1 MTSGQSA
8 GNSKGGA
15 GLLRQVSGQQV
26 ALVVIVVGVLSI
38 LAEFIGN
45 VTFSVGIT
53 KVTLF
58 PFVFALLACIVVSVI
73 MKNTDR
79 TGTNYLR
86 PQTLAS
92 DFVQLGIL
100 FFIAKLGFIVGA
112 NIQKVID
119 NGFVLLLQE
128 IGNFLGTMALA
139 MPIALILGIKREAIG
154 ATFSVGREPGVALIA
169 EKYGMG
175 SAEGRGV
182 LAEYVTGSVIGAVFI
197 AFFASMVAHSGFFS
211 PAALGMAS
219 GIGSGSMTAA
229 AVGAISEQFPKDKDT
244 IAALAAAS
252 NLITTVIGT
261 YILVVF
267 SLPFSNWLYGKLEP
281 ILGKNAKA
289 IVVKQDDQM
298 RKAMGEMHAEAKLPG
313 WVVLAALVLT
323 GIISLIG
330 NQVATKVSVMEALPG
345 MLILLGCILV
355 GLFVSRLAEKLKIPS
370 LIWVSLVGVVISVPI
385 SPLGATLNPLV
396 NKVGLLPTVTPVLA
410 YAGLSL
416 AKDMPV
422 LKALGWRII
431 VVSLLANAGAFLA
444 GAIIAQLCGA

>member
-8 GNSKGGA
+8 GHSLSGDG
-15 GLLRQVSGQQV
+15 LRQVSFQQV
-26 ALVVIVVGVLSI
+26 ALVVGVVGVLSI
-38 LAEFIGN
+38 LAEYFGN
-45 VTFSVGIT
+45 LTFSVGIT

-58 PFVFALLACIVVSVI
+58 PFVFALLACIVVSVF
-73 MKNTDR
+73 MKRADQ
-79 TGTNYLR
+79 TGVNYLR
-86 PQTLAS
+86 PQTLSS
-92 DFVQLGIL
+92 DFVQLGIM

-119 NGFVLLLQE
+119 NGVILLLQE
-128 IGNFLGTMALA
+128 VGNFLGTMALA

-211 PAALGMAS
+211 PAALGMAA

-289 IVVKQDDQM
+289 IVVEQDAQM
-298 RKAMGEMHAEAKLPG
+298 RQAMGEMHVEAKLPG
-313 WVVLAALVLT
+313 WVVLSCLILT
-323 GIISLIG
+323 AVIALIG
-330 NQVATKVSVMEALPG
+330 NQVATKVSVMDALPG

-355 GLFVSRLAEKLKIPS
+355 GMFVSRLAAGLKIPS
-370 LIWVSLVGVVISVPI
+370 IIWVSFVGVLISVPM
-385 SPLGATLNPLV
+385 SPLAASFNPLV
-396 NKVGLLPTVTPVLA
+396 NKVGLLPCVTPVLA

-416 AKDMPV
+416 AKDLPV

-444 GAIIAQLCGA
+444 GAIIAQICGA